1 MIAAPG
7 RAKARLGGV
16 ALPSGPLGPARVAK
30 WIDFWRT
37 RRKYQQA
44 GLRGASRAIDPGAY
58 KTRTGAVPDRGRGL
72 GHMAP
77 TYTLVGTT
85 RDLASNGSG
94 GSATFISLPPPLCV
108 PQLCVPQLCVPQLCV
123 PHCALPAIT
132 CARQLPIV
140 RSLPI
145 EWCDSH
151 AQSVPRACRS
161 RSAGAP
167 QCSSAPVNP
176 MPLGQLQRIDHT
188 SMAAHSLLSRLFC
201 EPALYQPAP

>member
-94 GSATFISLPPPLCV
+94 GSATFISLPPPLWV
-108 PQLCVPQLCVPQLCV
+108 PPCGPLWVPPLCVPNCVF
-123 PHCALPAIT
+123 
-132 CARQLPIV
+132 PIV
-140 RSLPI
+140 RYQR
-145 EWCDSH
+145 SH
-151 AQSVPRACRS
+151 A
-161 RSAGAP
+161 
-167 QCSSAPVNP
+167 
-176 MPLGQLQRIDHT
+176 LGSCAKL
-188 SMAAHSLLSRLFC
+188 AH
-201 EPALYQPAP
+201 

>member
-1 MIAAPG
+1 MIAAPS
-7 RAKARLGGV
+7 RAKARLGGG

-108 PQLCVPQLCVPQLCV
+108 PQLCVP
-123 PHCALPAIT
+123 
-132 CARQLPIV
+132 IV
-140 RSLPI
+140 RYQR
-145 EWCDSH
+145 SH
-151 AQSVPRACRS
+151 ALGSCPSCEAMVRQPRSERSSRVPVSLRW
-161 RSAGAP
+161 SAAMLL
-167 QCSSAPVNP
+167 CT
-176 MPLGQLQRIDHT
+176 GQPH
-188 SMAAHSLLSRLFC
+188 AARPT
-201 EPALYQPAP
+201 PAHRPHQHGCT

>member
-1 MIAAPG
+1 MIAAPS

-94 GSATFISLPPPLCV
+94 GSATFISLPPPLW
-108 PQLCVPQLCVPQLCV
+108 VPQLCVPQLCV

-145 EWCDSH
+145 AWCDSH
-151 AQSVPRACRS
+151 AQSVPLACRS
-161 RSAGAP
+161 RSTQLERRNAP
-167 QCSSAPVNP
+167 LHRPTPCHSANSSAS
-176 MPLGQLQRIDHT
+176 T
-188 SMAAHSLLSRLFC
+188 T
-201 EPALYQPAP
+201 PAWLHIAF